1 MTKTLT
7 AIDAL
12 ELFFV
17 CVPPEEAAWPNRQ
30 IVQEVPAQI
39 TWRHNKVVCL
49 PSKR

>member
-7 AIDAL
+7 AIDAFG
-12 ELFFV
+12 LFFV
-17 CVPPEEAAWPNRQ
+17 YAPPEEAAWPDRQ
-30 IVQEVPAQI
+30 IVQEVSAQI